1 MKRLKI
7 ASWSASSERAYLT
20 VEAMLSHV
28 ISLVFRNHFA
38 GSNGSSA
45 NDYKPFTKKAEYWK
59 KKKREAVAWV
69 TPTVFLQG
77 FEITRTPDDV
87 WKTSW
92 QKCES
97 VYRDSETWS
106 STLVSRLTWG
116 KCGKQTLL
124 MWFLLYVSESFHVG
138 AIEPNSMAEWR
149 TQVVWNVFEE
159 ASAALFNDA

>member
-1 MKRLKI
+1 MWFHLF
-7 ASWSASSERAYLT
+7 SEIILPA
-20 VEAMLSHV
+20 AMALQQTT
-28 ISLVFRNHFA
+28 INLLQRRPN
-38 GSNGSSA
+38 
-45 NDYKPFTKKAEYWK
+45 TE
-59 KKKREAVAWV
+59 KKKREAAAWV
-69 TPTVFLQG
+69 TPTVFLRG

-106 STLVSRLTWG
+106 SSLVSRLTWG

-149 TQVVWNVFEE
+149 TQVVWNVLRKHQLHCLMMHRLSVLEQTLDYFCPF
-159 ASAALFNDA
+159 LLV